1 MDCVVLSCLLIT
13 IINDLVMTVM
23 ESSAIAHATWLAI
36 ETQFLGN

>member
-23 ESSAIAHATWLAI
+23 EFSTIARATWLAI
-36 ETQFLGN
+36 ETQVLGN